1 MSIADGAKKLYTDS
15 KLGLSIN
22 AIVAILVAAG
32 VDATNSVSTWLT
44 AAIGTAAGT
53 VVGLITAWYAKRGG
67 ATPAGYS
74 QTSRLT
80 ND

>member
-1 MSIADGAKKLYTDS
+1 MSITDGAKKLYRDS

-32 VDATNSVSTWLT
+32 VDATNSLSAWLT
-44 AAIGTAAGT
+44 AAVSTVAGT
-53 VVGLITAWYAKRGG
+53 VVGLITAWYAKRGTASSG
-67 ATPAGYS
+67 GVITG
-74 QTSRLT
+74 SRLT

>member
-1 MSIADGAKKLYTDS
+1 MSITDGAKKLYRDS
-15 KLGLSIN
+15 KLGLSLN

-32 VDATNSVSTWLT
+32 IDATNSMSTWLT
-44 AAIGTAAGT
+44 AAVGTAAGT
-53 VVGLITAWYAKRGG
+53 IVGLITAWAAKRGTG
-67 ATPAGYS
+67 TTPSYQ

>member
-1 MSIADGAKKLYTDS
+1 MRITDGAKKLYADS
-15 KLGLSIN
+15 KLGLSVN

-32 VDATNSVSTWLT
+32 VAATNSLSTWLT
-44 AAIGTAAGT
+44 AAVGTAAGT

-67 ATPAGYS
+67 GTAPVYQ

-80 ND
+80 QD